1 MPIKVT
7 INDQIQRLSPTETW
21 QKLDIASKNITV
33 KTDNNFYIDVED
45 FTINN

>member
-7 INDQIQRLSPTETW
+7 INDQIQWFSPTEAW
-21 QKLDIASKNITV
+21 KKLQIESNNIIV

-45 FTINN
+45 FTNNN